1 MNEKVEKVE
10 KVEKAVRFLKKV
22 DGKYPCAL
30 AIEFLQTQGLTND
43 EVTEA
48 VFTAAAQLSN
58 KTCAA

>member
-1 MNEKVEKVE
+1 MTE

-43 EVTEA
+43 EITEA
-48 VFTAAAQLSN
+48 VFSAAAQLTN